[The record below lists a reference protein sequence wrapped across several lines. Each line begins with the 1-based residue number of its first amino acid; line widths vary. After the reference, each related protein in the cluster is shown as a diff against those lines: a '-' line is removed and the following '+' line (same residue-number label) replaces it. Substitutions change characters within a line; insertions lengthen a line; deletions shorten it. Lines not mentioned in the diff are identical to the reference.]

1 MTKHRCRDKQS
12 SAGKHQERAHSDRT
26 CRTLREGSTSAP
38 LEAKFAFRDHLP
50 VLLMNPPEAQS
61 DSRDAAAYFDPEALD
76 LSEQEF
82 SASLESPA
90 EPPLFVVDE
99 AENPD
104 STPVQ
109 MSADQNSQC
118 VSLSDTHPVPT
129 LGVGPGEPATSCS
142 EASTPELNPD
152 WREQVSA
159 KVNKYKSRSQ
169 HKVRYPSLQLQF
181 DPGTYRVQ
189 AGPDD
194 TARSVPS
201 FSQSVAAEIVALQPT
216 PSSEP
221 EIRISLE
228 ATARVLEFPRPMAPI
243 VDPDELAEPMI
254 DRPRILE
261 APELLPPPPAMGG
274 ILMEPQ
280 RTSEP
285 ERRPGFDMPL
295 RSSPLGRRVWA
306 GVIDALLLAIAI
318 ALFGYVFVRITGVL
332 PRWQT
337 TAQVGASLLALL
349 WPAYEYVFLVFSE
362 TTPGLRLAKLEVQR
376 FDSTP
381 APRNL
386 RRWRVLASLLSAVS
400 LGLGYAWCFLDE
412 DQRSWHDRIT
422 RTHLAPVNSSR
433 SSGTV
438 SA

>member
-1 MTKHRCRDKQS
+1 
-12 SAGKHQERAHSDRT
+12 
-26 CRTLREGSTSAP
+26 
-38 LEAKFAFRDHLP
+38 
-50 VLLMNPPEAQS
+50 MNPPEAQS
-61 DSRDAAAYFDPEALD
+61 ETGRAAAYFDPEALD

-82 SASLESPA
+82 SASLESPP
-90 EPPLFVVDE
+90 EPPQFVVDE
-99 AENPD
+99 AVP
-104 STPVQ
+104 
-109 MSADQNSQC
+109 
-118 VSLSDTHPVPT
+118 PVPEQT
-129 LGVGPGEPATSCS
+129 LSGRSSENVSFSGTVENGALDTSEQPALSRC
-142 EASTPELNPD
+142 EQPTPELNPD

-181 DPGTYRVQ
+181 DPITYRVQ

-194 TARSVPS
+194 RASSSPT

-216 PSSEP
+216 PSPEP
-221 EIRISLE
+221 ELRISLE
-228 ATARVLEFPRPMAPI
+228 ATARVLEFPRPMPPA
-243 VDPDELAEPMI
+243 VDPDELAEPMT

-274 ILMEPQ
+274 ILIEPQ

-295 RSSPLGRRVWA
+295 RSSPLGRRIWA
-306 GVIDALLLAIAI
+306 GIIDALLLAIAI
-318 ALFGYVFVRITGVL
+318 ALFGYVFVRITGAL

-337 TAQVGASLLALL
+337 AAQVGASLLALL
-349 WPAYEYVFLVFSE
+349 WPAYEYAFLVFSE
-362 TTPGLRLAKLEVQR
+362 TTPGLRLAKLEVHR
-376 FDSTP
+376 FDGTP

-412 DQRSWHDRIT
+412 DQLSWHDRIT
-422 RTHLAPVNSSR
+422 RTHLAPVNSS
-433 SSGTV
+433 SPGTA

>member
-1 MTKHRCRDKQS
+1 
-12 SAGKHQERAHSDRT
+12 
-26 CRTLREGSTSAP
+26 
-38 LEAKFAFRDHLP
+38 
-50 VLLMNPPEAQS
+50 MNPPEAQS
-61 DSRDAAAYFDPEALD
+61 ESRDTAAYFDPEALD

-90 EPPLFVVDE
+90 EQPQFVVDE
-99 AENPD
+99 AVN
-104 STPVQ
+104 
-109 MSADQNSQC
+109 
-118 VSLSDTHPVPT
+118 PVPEQPLSGRSSENVSFSGT
-129 LGVGPGEPATSCS
+129 AENGGRDTPEEPALSRS
-142 EASTPELNPD
+142 EPSTPELNPD

-181 DPGTYRVQ
+181 DPTTYRVQ
-189 AGPDD
+189 AGSDD

-216 PSSEP
+216 PSSESEP
-221 EIRISLE
+221 RIFLD
-228 ATARVLEFPRPMAPI
+228 ATARVLEFPRPMPPV

-274 ILMEPQ
+274 ILIEPQ

-295 RSSPLGRRVWA
+295 QSAPLGRRVWA
-306 GVIDALLLAIAI
+306 GMIDALFLAIAV
-318 ALFGYVFVRITGVL
+318 ALFGYVFARITGAL
-332 PRWQT
+332 LGWQT
-337 TAQVGASLLALL
+337 AARLGATLLALL
-349 WPAYEYVFLVFSE
+349 WPAYEYAFLVFSDV
-362 TTPGLRLAKLEVQR
+362 TPGLRLAKLEVQR
-376 FDSTP
+376 FDGTP
-381 APRNL
+381 APRSL
-386 RRWRVLASLLSAVS
+386 RRWRVLASVLSAVS

-412 DQRSWHDRIT
+412 DQLSWHDRIT
-422 RTHLAPVNSSR
+422 RTHLAPANGRNHSR
-433 SSGTV
+433 TA